1 MNRIIFLAAL
11 VSLASTEVPDAMLC
25 GEVFLLMEET
35 NELMNIEPSEDPD
48 QHPLVDAIL
57 QKWGIDGCLHQV
69 GFGEWWKEMNMVGDS
84 SLVFNFINKEGSD
97 LEVKW
102 SAS

>member
-57 QKWGIDGCLHQV
+57 KKW
-69 GFGEWWKEMNMVGDS
+69 DS
-84 SLVFNFINKEGSD
+84 KTLVLQLVIRIKSIVITG
-97 LEVKW
+97 
-102 SAS
+102 